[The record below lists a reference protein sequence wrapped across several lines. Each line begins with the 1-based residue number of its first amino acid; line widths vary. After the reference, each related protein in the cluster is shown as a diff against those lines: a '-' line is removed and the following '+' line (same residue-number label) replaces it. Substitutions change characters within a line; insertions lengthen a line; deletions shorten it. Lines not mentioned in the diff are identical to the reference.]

1 MLNPRFQEIKREKKK
16 SLFLREIAALVQSL
30 GGEDQTIAKVYVT
43 RVDLSAD
50 TGICYVY
57 FSTYGE
63 FSEELF
69 KDVLERLKLYKPSM
83 RKAIA
88 RSIPGRYTPD
98 LLFLYDKPKEK
109 EFRINQLLDKASAEL
124 REAENQDGEINDPNT
139 DQS

>member
-1 MLNPRFQEIKREKKK
+1 MFSPRSREIKREKKK
-16 SLFLREIAALVQSL
+16 SLFLREIAALIQSL
-30 GGEDQTIAKVYVT
+30 GVEDQTIAQVYVT

-57 FSTYGE
+57 FSTYSE

-69 KDVLERLKLYKPSM
+69 SQVLERLKLYRPSL

-88 RSIPGRYTPD
+88 QAIPGRYTPE

-109 EFRINQLLDKASAEL
+109 EFRINQLLDKASEEL
-124 REAENQDGEINDPNT
+124 RQAEQDDKTSNT
-139 DQS
+139 